1 MQNSGILRGEK
12 KKAEQR
18 LRALRAEAEDASR
31 RLREARERLQNAR
44 SKVVDRVAG
53 GLPAYEA

>member
-1 MQNSGILRGEK
+1 LRGEK